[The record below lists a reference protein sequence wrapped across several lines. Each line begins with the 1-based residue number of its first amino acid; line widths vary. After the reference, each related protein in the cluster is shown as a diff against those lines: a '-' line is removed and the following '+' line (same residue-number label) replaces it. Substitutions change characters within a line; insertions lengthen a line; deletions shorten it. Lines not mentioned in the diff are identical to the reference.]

1 MRIRRLNYRYMEI
14 RTMAKKKKAVRPQP
28 RQQSVQTKE
37 SNFWKITT
45 VIAIILLAG
54 VTAKTMFSGD
64 QGTNTITPIQATS
77 SQPISI
83 QPITGQSPAVQ
94 AATST
99 ATNSIEDQVRQVAVN
114 FKCACGGC
122 GELPLDEC
130 QCDMP
135 KGAVEE
141 KGFIRA
147 KLMEGYTVPQVIEL
161 VDKKYGLRV

>member
-1 MRIRRLNYRYMEI
+1 
-14 RTMAKKKKAVRPQP
+14 MAKKKKARRSQP
-28 RQQSVQTKE
+28 RQQPVQAKE
-37 SNFWKITT
+37 SNFWKITA

-54 VTAKTMFSGD
+54 VTAKTMFSGG
-64 QGTNTITPIQATS
+64 QSTSTITPYQTTS
-77 SQPISI
+77 SQPIAI
-83 QPITGQSPAVQ
+83 QPSTGQSPAVQ

-99 ATNSIEDQVRQVAVN
+99 ASNSIEDQIRQVAEN

-122 GELPLDEC
+122 GELPLAEC

-141 KGFIRA
+141 KSFIRE
-147 KLMEGYTVPQVIEL
+147 KLMEGYTVSQVIEL